1 MKKQIIVLGLII
13 GLMASL
19 QARTLEEAVASCEAG
34 NAKMCIGL
42 GNDFKKRNDPK
53 KAQQYY
59 SKGIGILKAACEKDD
74 AKACSSLAYAYVRGD
89 GVKESNAKAKE
100 LYKKSLNIYQAACDK
115 KDEQSCMKVEEM
127 KMHLEM
133 L

>member
-1 MKKQIIVLGLII
+1 
-13 GLMASL
+13 
-19 QARTLEEAVASCEAG
+19 
-34 NAKMCIGL
+34 
-42 GNDFKKRNDPK
+42 
-53 KAQQYY
+53 
-59 SKGIGILKAACEKDD
+59 
-74 AKACSSLAYAYVRGD
+74 VRGD